1 MGVRAND
8 EINNRQTKVIF
19 PMKTTGK
26 TARQAKPSSTRKT
39 PSKKKKAKSKIILTS
54 LAVGAVGILGY
65 LAWQFYNK
73 RKASR
78 RSSSGNSDFMTILPT
93 TTAAAIY
100 PSATSTSSVNSSA
113 SVPLP
118 KPATQTTTAKKTT
131 TTLSSFPLKK
141 GSKNELVKS
150 LQLALIAKY
159 GAGILPKYGAD
170 GDFGSETVAAL
181 TKAGLPSTIDETTYY
196 VLIQGSSSV
205 TDKSALAN
213 KFLTAAENG
222 DFNTVLSLLK
232 QMKTKE
238 DYKQVS
244 EIFVQFRLRGV
255 RQTLVNGLLGSFSNE
270 NQKQQIRYEFIRMGL
285 KYDGNQWSLSGFDG
299 RPIVTTEA
307 TNVWISATE
316 NVGVQPSVVLGA
328 EVSRKLDYTLFEN
341 NGKYFLVATKSIR
354 YL

>member
-1 MGVRAND
+1 
-8 EINNRQTKVIF
+8 
-19 PMKTTGK
+19 MKTKGK
-26 TARQAKPSSTRKT
+26 SKPTRRAKPSSAKT
-39 PSKKKKAKSKIILTS
+39 PSKKKAKSKIILTS

-78 RSSSGNSDFMTILPT
+78 RSSSGNADLMTILPG
-93 TTAAAIY
+93 TTAASIY
-100 PSATSTSSVNSSA
+100 PSATSTTANTAA

-118 KPATQTTTAKKTT
+118 KPAVQSTTAKKASTA
-131 TTLSSFPLKK
+131 LSSFPLKK

-181 TKAGLPSTIDETTYY
+181 AKLGLPATIDESTYY
-196 VLIQGSSSV
+196 VIVQTSSSAV
-205 TDKSALAN
+205 DKSALAG
-213 KFLTAAENG
+213 KFISAAENG
-222 DFNTVLSLLK
+222 DFNTVMSLLK
-232 QMKTKE
+232 QMRTKE
-238 DYKQVS
+238 DYRQVN
-244 EIFVQFRLRGV
+244 EIFIQYRLRGV
-255 RQTLVNGLLGSFSNE
+255 RQTLVNGLLGSFTNE

-285 KYDGNQWSLSGFDG
+285 KYNGSQWSLDGFDG

-316 NVGVQPSVVLGA
+316 NVGVQASVVLGA
-328 EVSRKLDYTLFEN
+328 EVTRKLDYTLFEN
-341 NGKYFLVATKSIR
+341 NGRYFLVATKSIK